1 MVKYVTKKSKT
12 PLLPAVS
19 CENMSRALPSGEIKN
34 FPLKAPIKWCE
45 PIFIETV
52 TWQLQLENLMF
63 FQEHLLTL
71 PSVKSL

>member
-52 TWQLQLENLMF
+52 T
-63 FQEHLLTL
+63 
-71 PSVKSL
+71 